1 MARQIMMDPGVEFI
15 VGGDFNRHDSHWGGD
30 WVADTQ
36 RQGEGE
42 AIVDLMIRR
51 GLQSLLP
58 RGTVT
63 WERDNGDAAT
73 TIDLSLASGRLADE
87 RVGCAIWPSDYGSDH
102 RHIHTTYS
110 LQSPEIQR
118 LPRLLF
124 KEAEWDRVRRSLQ
137 EAKHREPCPG
147 GLDDAAAWL
156 QRKVTEAVEEHCPRA
171 RPSPYVKRW
180 WTPGLTYM
188 RKEFT
193 SLRNRARRLKYQGRD
208 TGVVDREAATA
219 KHRFANEIEKQKK
232 DHWNQ
237 FLDEPTNIWKVAKYL
252 DGDGQATFSPIQ
264 RITKLSSLA
273 HAGEQGQDHNRYV
286 TDNEGIAAELLASF
300 FPPTAEPSIGEAR
313 EYHTQLPHE
322 PLQKHEVERALWAA
336 NQDKAPGPDGLPM
349 RVWREVWPVLQDE
362 LTAVMSRSLQEAR
375 LPDVWK
381 KASIVPLRKAG
392 REDYTSVKSYRPIS
406 LLQTVSKILESVVA
420 ERVSYLVETHGLL
433 PRTHFGARKQ
443 RSSTDALVYLQE
455 KIYDAWRGKET
466 LSLVSFDVKGA
477 YNNVAKEP
485 ELHRLRKRGIPEQL
499 VRWIDNYCTGRRA
512 SVVVN
517 GHRKHEEELPHSGL
531 PQGSPLS
538 PILFLFFNA
547 DLLEQAI
554 PNGGTM
560 AFVDDYTAWVVGASA
575 EDNTNVIQ
583 QTVLPRLKEWEESS
597 GAVFEASKTVFVH
610 YTRSRRQ
617 GAVSDKVLTFKGEDI
632 KLTCAAKI
640 LGVIMD
646 SALKFRQHLA
656 RASKRAV
663 AAAQA
668 VRRMKNMRP
677 STTRQ
682 LVSSMVFPVV
692 DYASVVW
699 SPGATDRTLAAL
711 KTVQRTSAQAVIH
724 GFRTVSL
731 EIAET
736 EAALPTTKQRLRAA
750 ATRYWIRAQAL
761 PRSHPVS
768 VLTRARPCVRF
779 NSPLQK
785 VVKWCAAMRT
795 RIEPIPAFSEAPW
808 DPPIHTEILDK
819 EQAKNYG
826 EPLGVVVTFY
836 TDASIREGSAAIG
849 VWHQTASSMRSL
861 GPGGKWTV
869 VHAEMEALIHAAEKA
884 PALLPTVLY
893 TDSKQAIRNL
903 NDRRRSDTSQFA

>member
-1 MARQIMMDPGVEFI
+1 MYRDTETLQANLRKSKPVQNALHNDDELGEFTAILAQEPYLVSIDGKVFTPGVGGRWTTYLPTTRAENYLERGVAVYRSCLWVAADVRAIQITVDSSDITAVKMVRQGRSIVIISVYIPPSGQGPLDLQQRLDLIEGVMARQIVMDPGVEFI

-124 KEAEWDRVRRSLQ
+124 KEAEWDGVRRSLQ

-156 QRKVTEAVEEHCPRA
+156 QSKVTEAVEEHCPRA

-219 KHRFANEIEKQKK
+219 KHRFAKEIEKQKK

-237 FLDEPTNIWKVAKYL
+237 FLDEPTNIWKVARYL

-362 LTAVMSRSLQEAR
+362 LTAV
-375 LPDVWK
+375 
-381 KASIVPLRKAG
+381 
-392 REDYTSVKSYRPIS
+392 
-406 LLQTVSKILESVVA
+406 
-420 ERVSYLVETHGLL
+420 
-433 PRTHFGARKQ
+433 
-443 RSSTDALVYLQE
+443 
-455 KIYDAWRGKET
+455 
-466 LSLVSFDVKGA
+466 
-477 YNNVAKEP
+477 
-485 ELHRLRKRGIPEQL
+485 
-499 VRWIDNYCTGRRA
+499 
-512 SVVVN
+512 
-517 GHRKHEEELPHSGL
+517 
-531 PQGSPLS
+531 
-538 PILFLFFNA
+538 
-547 DLLEQAI
+547 
-554 PNGGTM
+554 
-560 AFVDDYTAWVVGASA
+560 
-575 EDNTNVIQ
+575 
-583 QTVLPRLKEWEESS
+583 
-597 GAVFEASKTVFVH
+597 
-610 YTRSRRQ
+610 
-617 GAVSDKVLTFKGEDI
+617 
-632 KLTCAAKI
+632 
-640 LGVIMD
+640 
-646 SALKFRQHLA
+646 
-656 RASKRAV
+656 
-663 AAAQA
+663 
-668 VRRMKNMRP
+668 
-677 STTRQ
+677 
-682 LVSSMVFPVV
+682 
-692 DYASVVW
+692 
-699 SPGATDRTLAAL
+699 
-711 KTVQRTSAQAVIH
+711 
-724 GFRTVSL
+724 
-731 EIAET
+731 
-736 EAALPTTKQRLRAA
+736 
-750 ATRYWIRAQAL
+750 
-761 PRSHPVS
+761 
-768 VLTRARPCVRF
+768 
-779 NSPLQK
+779 
-785 VVKWCAAMRT
+785 
-795 RIEPIPAFSEAPW
+795 
-808 DPPIHTEILDK
+808 
-819 EQAKNYG
+819 
-826 EPLGVVVTFY
+826 
-836 TDASIREGSAAIG
+836 
-849 VWHQTASSMRSL
+849 
-861 GPGGKWTV
+861 
-869 VHAEMEALIHAAEKA
+869 
-884 PALLPTVLY
+884 
-893 TDSKQAIRNL
+893 
-903 NDRRRSDTSQFA
+903 

>member
-1 MARQIMMDPGVEFI
+1 
-15 VGGDFNRHDSHWGGD
+15 
-30 WVADTQ
+30 
-36 RQGEGE
+36 
-42 AIVDLMIRR
+42 
-51 GLQSLLP
+51 
-58 RGTVT
+58 
-63 WERDNGDAAT
+63 
-73 TIDLSLASGRLADE
+73 
-87 RVGCAIWPSDYGSDH
+87 
-102 RHIHTTYS
+102 
-110 LQSPEIQR
+110 
-118 LPRLLF
+118 
-124 KEAEWDRVRRSLQ
+124 
-137 EAKHREPCPG
+137 
-147 GLDDAAAWL
+147 
-156 QRKVTEAVEEHCPRA
+156 
-171 RPSPYVKRW
+171 
-180 WTPGLTYM
+180 
-188 RKEFT
+188 
-193 SLRNRARRLKYQGRD
+193 
-208 TGVVDREAATA
+208 
-219 KHRFANEIEKQKK
+219 
-232 DHWNQ
+232 
-237 FLDEPTNIWKVAKYL
+237 
-252 DGDGQATFSPIQ
+252 
-264 RITKLSSLA
+264 
-273 HAGEQGQDHNRYV
+273 
-286 TDNEGIAAELLASF
+286 
-300 FPPTAEPSIGEAR
+300 
-313 EYHTQLPHE
+313 
-322 PLQKHEVERALWAA
+322 
-336 NQDKAPGPDGLPM
+336 
-349 RVWREVWPVLQDE
+349 
-362 LTAVMSRSLQEAR
+362 MSKSLQEAR

-392 REDYTSVKSYRPIS
+392 KEDYTSVKSYRPIS

-485 ELHRLRKRGIPEQL
+485 ELHRLRKKGIPEQL

-517 GHRKHEEELPHSGL
+517 GHRTNEEELPHSGL

-560 AFVDDYTAWVVGASA
+560 AFVDDYTAWVVGTSA

-632 KLTCAAKI
+632 KPTCAAKI

-668 VRRMKNMRP
+668 VRIMKNMRP

-761 PRSHPVS
+761 PRAHPVS

-836 TDASIREGSAAIG
+836 TDASIREGSVAIG

-861 GPGGKWTV
+861 GPSGKWTV

-884 PALLPTVLY
+884 PAFLPTVLY

-903 NDRRRSDTSQFA
+903 NDRRRSDTSSSRKRFRAASVGKQIKVCWVPGHAGVEGNIRADELAKRAHTEGIARQQATALRTPLRILHAVHRTQIKAIAAVAALQRTTGGSVGRFTKRIDASYSSGHTKDLYNNLTAAQAAVLAQLRTGICRLNSYLYRIGVTDTQDCECGLPETVPHFLFSCSRWIEQRREMREAHGEWWGNLSHAVGGRPAGMKEEGWRSMRTVVLATIAFARTTGRLAPGGV